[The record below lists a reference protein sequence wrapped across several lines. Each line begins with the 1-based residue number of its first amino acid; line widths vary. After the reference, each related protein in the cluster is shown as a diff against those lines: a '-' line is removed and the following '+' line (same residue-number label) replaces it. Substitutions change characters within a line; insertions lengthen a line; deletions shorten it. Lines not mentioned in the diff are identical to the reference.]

1 MALAAAAAP
10 AAMLAWSRAALA
22 GTGGAGRARLA
33 WASAWTLAGVAGL
46 VALGWSRVQG
56 LPGLLGSRA
65 GHLAL
70 ASGAALALAL
80 AAAWL
85 WRREADTDSHGGK
98 PARRGAVL
106 AAGALALLA
115 LLLGQGFAWQGRV
128 AGGGPLAL
136 CLAL

>member
-1 MALAAAAAP
+1 MALAAAARQRPCWPGRAP
-10 AAMLAWSRAALA
+10 PWRAQ
-22 GTGGAGRARLA
+22 AGRGARLA

-46 VALGWSRVQG
+46 VAGLVAVQG

-70 ASGAALALAL
+70 ASGAALA
-80 AAAWL
+80 WP
-85 WRREADTDSHGGK
+85 WPPHGCGG
-98 PARRGAVL
+98 ARRIRIPMAASRRVA

-115 LLLGQGFAWQGRV
+115 LLLGQGFAWQGASRWRWPI
-128 AGGGPLAL
+128 GP